1 MIGGVL
7 VSRALFDG
15 LIFDEWDQP
24 VGSTL
29 IGQEYF
35 YVVDDAG
42 FLRHIPAKEV
52 DLQIWEELT
61 SHLEGNEA
69 LLSEQAAKMMGQEDI
84 FTVAMIQNQLKN
96 KDKQFEALQQTGIP
110 EDARAYLG
118 MMGFRVTINLHGDVV
133 ALKQPGVI
141 DESGE

>member
-133 ALKQPGVI
+133 TLKQPGVI